1 MRKKNLRKLKTIRMK
16 AKTHYKTIGIIANTT
31 KQNVNLVVS
40 ELIKKL
46 QANDFNFLL
55 SNFLLKQRE
64 LIAKEIKKS
73 SFVIEDKLCKNSDL
87 IISIGGDGTML
98 TTAYKA
104 QFYDKPVLGI
114 NYGKLGFLSE
124 ANINQIDILINEIKR
139 NSIKIEERILI
150 TGEVIGHKVERLFAI
165 NDIVIDK
172 GGWPKMIELELM
184 VNGEYVT
191 TFSADGIVVATPT
204 GSTGYSLS
212 IGGPIV
218 SPLTDAITL
227 SPISP
232 HSLTVRPIVL
242 PSNQEIFIKAVSMH
256 KEILVNCDGQR
267 VFAVPPPLK
276 IRISK
281 SERSLK
287 LVRTSLTSYFETLR
301 NKLLWGVDLRKRSG
315 DEAEI
320 K

>member
-1 MRKKNLRKLKTIRMK
+1 MKTLPRF
-16 AKTHYKTIGIIANTT
+16 KTIGIIANTT
-31 KQNVNLVVS
+31 KENVNLVVS

-46 QANDFNFLL
+46 QANKFNFLL
-55 SNFLLKQRE
+55 SNALLKQKE
-64 LIAKEIKKS
+64 ILAKELRKNV
-73 SFVIEDKLCKNSDL
+73 FVPDDKLCNNSDL
-87 IISIGGDGTML
+87 VISIGGDGTML

-104 QFYDKPVLGI
+104 QFFDKPVLGI
-114 NYGKLGFLSE
+114 NFGKLGFLSE
-124 ANINQIDILINEIKR
+124 ANINQIDVLINEIKR
-139 NSIKIEERILI
+139 GLIKIEERILI
-150 TGEVIGHKVERLFAI
+150 TGEVLGHKVERLIAI

-172 GGWPKMIELELM
+172 GGWPKMIDLELT
-184 VNGEYVT
+184 VNNEFVT
-191 TFSADGIVVATPT
+191 TISADGIVIATPT

-242 PSNQEIFIKAVSMH
+242 PSNQEIFIKADSLH

-276 IRISK
+276 IKIVKHNRP
-281 SERSLK
+281 LK

-301 NKLLWGVDLRKRSG
+301 SKLLWGVDLRKRTG
-315 DEAEI
+315 NG
-320 K
+320 